1 MVVSYR
7 QRPLPVTHFTQYCT
21 CVKYNHGVNSD
32 LKRSILQPE
41 RVKSSTEDQSMLHNL
56 TNTRITH
63 IEKLYEKNFFF
74 YNNSLLNDTTILNI
88 FVHII

>member
-32 LKRSILQPE
+32 LKRSIIQLE
-41 RVKSSTEDQSMLHNL
+41 RVKSSTEDQLMLHNL
-56 TNTRITH
+56 TNT
-63 IEKLYEKNFFF
+63 
-74 YNNSLLNDTTILNI
+74 
-88 FVHII
+88 